1 MILPKILLKLY
12 SITKDF
18 AQALFNPDKINDLLR
33 KELQQAVNNLL
44 EAELTAFLGYDP
56 YARNGWNTGNSRNG
70 AYFRKVDTQFG
81 PIEVQVPRDRN
92 GQFHQHTL
100 PDYKQ
105 HSDVLESTIIK
116 LYSKGVTTREIADL
130 IEKMYGSHYSPAQVS
145 NISKQMLPK
154 VEAYHKRK
162 LSDKFF
168 CVYLDATYLP
178 LRRETF
184 EREAVYIAIGI
195 KPNGHKAV
203 IDYCIAP
210 SENIEVWTEMLQNM
224 KSRGLKQVELFL
236 SDGVVG
242 MKTALARTYP
252 KAHFQR
258 FLSDGVVGMK
268 TALARTYPKAHFQR
282 CLVHVMR
289 NICAKVRVDDREKIM
304 NEFKQVHQQTNKE
317 EATAVLHDFYT
328 KWGKVYSH
336 VIRSLKD
343 IEPDLLVF
351 YNYPKQ
357 IRASI
362 YSTNM
367 IESFNN
373 VIKRKAKPKAEF
385 PTEQSLDAFIGI
397 QAMSYN
403 DRYFNRIHKGFGQVQ
418 DTLESYFD

>member
-1 MILPKILLKLY
+1 MNDF
-12 SITKDF
+12 TKNM
-18 AQALFNPDKINDLLR
+18 AQALFDQDKVNDLLR
-33 KELQQAVNNLL
+33 HEIQQAVNDML
-44 EAELTAFLGYDP
+44 ESELTAFLGYDP

-70 AYFRKVDTQFG
+70 AYFRKIDTQFG
-81 PIEVQVPRDRN
+81 SIEVQVPRDRN
-92 GQFHQHTL
+92 GMFHQHTL

-105 HSDVLESTIIK
+105 HTDLLEDMVIK
-116 LYSKGVTTREIADL
+116 LYSKGVTTREIANL

-145 NISKQMLPK
+145 NISKQMIPK

-168 CVYLDATYLP
+168 CVYLDTTYIP

-195 KPNGHKAV
+195 KPNGHKEV

-210 SENIEVWTEMLQNM
+210 SENIEVWTALLQNM

-242 MKTALARTYP
+242 MKAALAKTYP
-252 KAHFQR
+252 Q
-258 FLSDGVVGMK
+258 
-268 TALARTYPKAHFQR
+268 AHFQR

-289 NICAKVRVDDREKIM
+289 NICAKVRVDDREAIM
-304 NEFKQVHQQTNKE
+304 NEFKQIHQQANK
-317 EATAVLHDFYT
+317 AAAVDVLHAFYA
-328 KWGKVYSH
+328 KWNKSYNR
-336 VIRSLKD
+336 VIRNLKD

-385 PTEQSLDAFIGI
+385 PTEQSLDTFIGI

-418 DTLESYFD
+418 DTLESYFE

>member
-1 MILPKILLKLY
+1 MNDF
-12 SITKDF
+12 TKNI
-18 AQALFNPDKINDLLR
+18 AQALFNQDKINDLLR
-33 KELQQAVNNLL
+33 KELQQAVNDLL
-44 EAELTAFLGYDP
+44 EAELTAFLGYNP
-56 YARNGWNTGNSRNG
+56 YARDGWNTGNSRNG
-70 AYFRKVDTQFG
+70 TYFRKVDTQFG
-81 PIEVQVPRDRN
+81 KIEIQVPRDRN
-92 GQFHQHTL
+92 GLFHQHTL

-105 HSDVLESTIIK
+105 HADVLENMIIK

-145 NISKQMLPK
+145 NISKQMIPK

-168 CVYLDATYLP
+168 CVYLDATYVP

-195 KPNGHKAV
+195 KPNGHKEV

-210 SENIEVWTEMLQNM
+210 NENIEVWTELLQSM
-224 KSRGLKQVELFL
+224 KSRGLEQVELFL
-236 SDGVVG
+236 SDG
-242 MKTALARTYP
+242 MKTALAKTYP
-252 KAHFQR
+252 Q
-258 FLSDGVVGMK
+258 
-268 TALARTYPKAHFQR
+268 AHFQR

-289 NICAKVRVDDREKIM
+289 NICAKVRVEDREAIM
-304 NEFKQVHQQTNKE
+304 NEFKQIHQQANK
-317 EATAVLHDFYT
+317 AAAVDVLHAFYA
-328 KWGKVYSH
+328 KWDKSYNH
-336 VIRSLKD
+336 VIRNLKD

-385 PTEQSLDAFIGI
+385 PTEQSLDTFIGI